1 MEKNLFE
8 IATRNR
14 YRFNYKGVMTVEDL
28 WSLRVED
35 LDAIFKMLNRQKKT
49 ADEDSLLATKSA
61 EDQDLANK
69 IDIVRYIVS
78 VKLAEAAER
87 VSAAEK
93 KAQRDKI
100 MEIVAKKKDK
110 ALEDMG
116 IDDLMKKLKDGYWPD
131 CYINTEDIQYNPAN
145 GEQFID
151 GKKVDVINP
160 YSKSDDDEK
169 DRYEAFEKD
178 NGVVKVIISRTR
190 ERHIHY
196 MV

>member
-14 YRFNYKGVMTVEDL
+14 YRFNYKGVMSVEDL

-35 LDAIFKMLNRQKKT
+35 LDAISKMLNRQKKT

-116 IDDLMKKLKDGYWPD
+116 IEDLMKKLEEL
-131 CYINTEDIQYNPAN
+131 N
-145 GEQFID
+145 
-151 GKKVDVINP
+151 
-160 YSKSDDDEK
+160 
-169 DRYEAFEKD
+169 
-178 NGVVKVIISRTR
+178 
-190 ERHIHY
+190 
-196 MV
+196 

>member
-100 MEIVAKKKDK
+100 MEIMAKKKDK

-116 IDDLMKKLKDGYWPD
+116 IDDLMKKLKELD
-131 CYINTEDIQYNPAN
+131 
-145 GEQFID
+145 
-151 GKKVDVINP
+151 
-160 YSKSDDDEK
+160 
-169 DRYEAFEKD
+169 
-178 NGVVKVIISRTR
+178 
-190 ERHIHY
+190 
-196 MV
+196 

>member
-49 ADEDSLLATKSA
+49 SDEDSLLATKSA

-78 VKLAEAAER
+78 VKLAEAADR

-100 MEIVAKKKDK
+100 LEIVAKKKDK

-116 IDDLMKKLKDGYWPD
+116 IEDLMKKLEEL
-131 CYINTEDIQYNPAN
+131 N
-145 GEQFID
+145 
-151 GKKVDVINP
+151 
-160 YSKSDDDEK
+160 
-169 DRYEAFEKD
+169 
-178 NGVVKVIISRTR
+178 
-190 ERHIHY
+190 
-196 MV
+196 

>member
-35 LDAIFKMLNRQKKT
+35 LDAIFKMLNRQKKA

-61 EDQDLANK
+61 ADTELANK
-69 IDIVRYIVS
+69 IELVKYIVS
-78 VKLAEAAER
+78 VKLAEAEDR
-87 VSAAEK
+87 KTAAEK
-93 KAQRDKI
+93 KEQRDKI

-116 IDDLMKKLKDGYWPD
+116 IEDLMKKLEEL
-131 CYINTEDIQYNPAN
+131 N
-145 GEQFID
+145 
-151 GKKVDVINP
+151 
-160 YSKSDDDEK
+160 
-169 DRYEAFEKD
+169 
-178 NGVVKVIISRTR
+178 
-190 ERHIHY
+190 
-196 MV
+196 

>member
-14 YRFNYKGVMTVEDL
+14 YRFNCKGVMTVEDL

-35 LDAIFKMLNRQKKT
+35 LDAIFKALNRQKKT
-49 ADEDSLLATKSA
+49 ADEDSLLAAKSA

-116 IDDLMKKLKDGYWPD
+116 IEDLMKKLKEL
-131 CYINTEDIQYNPAN
+131 N
-145 GEQFID
+145 
-151 GKKVDVINP
+151 
-160 YSKSDDDEK
+160 
-169 DRYEAFEKD
+169 
-178 NGVVKVIISRTR
+178 
-190 ERHIHY
+190 
-196 MV
+196 

>member
-100 MEIVAKKKDK
+100 MEIVAKKNDK

-116 IDDLMKKLKDGYWPD
+116 IEDLMKKLEEL
-131 CYINTEDIQYNPAN
+131 N
-145 GEQFID
+145 
-151 GKKVDVINP
+151 
-160 YSKSDDDEK
+160 
-169 DRYEAFEKD
+169 
-178 NGVVKVIISRTR
+178 
-190 ERHIHY
+190 
-196 MV
+196 

>member
-93 KAQRDKI
+93 KAHRDKI

-116 IDDLMKKLKDGYWPD
+116 IEDLMKKLKEL
-131 CYINTEDIQYNPAN
+131 N
-145 GEQFID
+145 
-151 GKKVDVINP
+151 
-160 YSKSDDDEK
+160 
-169 DRYEAFEKD
+169 
-178 NGVVKVIISRTR
+178 
-190 ERHIHY
+190 
-196 MV
+196 

>member
-35 LDAIFKMLNRQKKT
+35 LDAIFKMLYRQKKT

-100 MEIVAKKKDK
+100 LEIVAKKKDK

-116 IDDLMKKLKDGYWPD
+116 IEDLMKKLEEL
-131 CYINTEDIQYNPAN
+131 N
-145 GEQFID
+145 
-151 GKKVDVINP
+151 
-160 YSKSDDDEK
+160 
-169 DRYEAFEKD
+169 
-178 NGVVKVIISRTR
+178 
-190 ERHIHY
+190 
-196 MV
+196 

>member
-69 IDIVRYIVS
+69 IDIVRCIVS

-116 IDDLMKKLKDGYWPD
+116 IDDLMKKLEEL
-131 CYINTEDIQYNPAN
+131 N
-145 GEQFID
+145 
-151 GKKVDVINP
+151 
-160 YSKSDDDEK
+160 
-169 DRYEAFEKD
+169 
-178 NGVVKVIISRTR
+178 
-190 ERHIHY
+190 
-196 MV
+196 

>member
-8 IATRNR
+8 IATRNH

-78 VKLAEAAER
+78 VKLAEAADR

-100 MEIVAKKKDK
+100 LEIVAKKKDK

-116 IDDLMKKLKDGYWPD
+116 IEDLMKKLEEL
-131 CYINTEDIQYNPAN
+131 N
-145 GEQFID
+145 
-151 GKKVDVINP
+151 
-160 YSKSDDDEK
+160 
-169 DRYEAFEKD
+169 
-178 NGVVKVIISRTR
+178 
-190 ERHIHY
+190 
-196 MV
+196 

>member
-69 IDIVRYIVS
+69 IEIVRYIVS

-116 IDDLMKKLKDGYWPD
+116 IEDLMKKLEEL
-131 CYINTEDIQYNPAN
+131 N
-145 GEQFID
+145 
-151 GKKVDVINP
+151 
-160 YSKSDDDEK
+160 
-169 DRYEAFEKD
+169 
-178 NGVVKVIISRTR
+178 
-190 ERHIHY
+190 
-196 MV
+196 

>member
-35 LDAIFKMLNRQKKT
+35 LDVIFKMLNRQKKT

-116 IDDLMKKLKDGYWPD
+116 IEDLMKKLEEL
-131 CYINTEDIQYNPAN
+131 N
-145 GEQFID
+145 
-151 GKKVDVINP
+151 
-160 YSKSDDDEK
+160 
-169 DRYEAFEKD
+169 
-178 NGVVKVIISRTR
+178 
-190 ERHIHY
+190 
-196 MV
+196 

>member
-28 WSLRVED
+28 WSLRGED

-116 IDDLMKKLKDGYWPD
+116 IEDLMKKLEEL
-131 CYINTEDIQYNPAN
+131 N
-145 GEQFID
+145 
-151 GKKVDVINP
+151 
-160 YSKSDDDEK
+160 
-169 DRYEAFEKD
+169 
-178 NGVVKVIISRTR
+178 
-190 ERHIHY
+190 
-196 MV
+196 

>member
-78 VKLAEAAER
+78 VKLAETAER

-116 IDDLMKKLKDGYWPD
+116 IEDLMKKLEEL
-131 CYINTEDIQYNPAN
+131 N
-145 GEQFID
+145 
-151 GKKVDVINP
+151 
-160 YSKSDDDEK
+160 
-169 DRYEAFEKD
+169 
-178 NGVVKVIISRTR
+178 
-190 ERHIHY
+190 
-196 MV
+196 

>member
-28 WSLRVED
+28 RSLRVED

-93 KAQRDKI
+93 KEQRDKI

-116 IDDLMKKLKDGYWPD
+116 IDDLMKKLEEL
-131 CYINTEDIQYNPAN
+131 N
-145 GEQFID
+145 
-151 GKKVDVINP
+151 
-160 YSKSDDDEK
+160 
-169 DRYEAFEKD
+169 
-178 NGVVKVIISRTR
+178 
-190 ERHIHY
+190 
-196 MV
+196 

>member
-69 IDIVRYIVS
+69 IDIVRDIVA

-116 IDDLMKKLKDGYWPD
+116 IEDLMKKLEEL
-131 CYINTEDIQYNPAN
+131 N
-145 GEQFID
+145 
-151 GKKVDVINP
+151 
-160 YSKSDDDEK
+160 
-169 DRYEAFEKD
+169 
-178 NGVVKVIISRTR
+178 
-190 ERHIHY
+190 
-196 MV
+196 

>member
-49 ADEDSLLATKSA
+49 ADEASLLATKSA

-78 VKLAEAAER
+78 IKLAEAAER

-116 IDDLMKKLKDGYWPD
+116 IEDLMKKLEEL
-131 CYINTEDIQYNPAN
+131 N
-145 GEQFID
+145 
-151 GKKVDVINP
+151 
-160 YSKSDDDEK
+160 
-169 DRYEAFEKD
+169 
-178 NGVVKVIISRTR
+178 
-190 ERHIHY
+190 
-196 MV
+196 

>member
-1 MEKNLFE
+1 MANFKEFRTLLQKHFDEMVKDGAPLF
-8 IATRNR
+8 ITN
-14 YRFNYKGVMTVEDL
+14 
-28 WSLRVED
+28 
-35 LDAIFKMLNRQKKT
+35 

-100 MEIVAKKKDK
+100 LEIVAKKKDK

-116 IDDLMKKLKDGYWPD
+116 IEDLMKKLEEL
-131 CYINTEDIQYNPAN
+131 N
-145 GEQFID
+145 
-151 GKKVDVINP
+151 
-160 YSKSDDDEK
+160 
-169 DRYEAFEKD
+169 
-178 NGVVKVIISRTR
+178 
-190 ERHIHY
+190 
-196 MV
+196 

>member
-61 EDQDLANK
+61 EDTELANK
-69 IDIVRYIVS
+69 IELVKYIVS
-78 VKLAEAAER
+78 VKLAEAADR

-100 MEIVAKKKDK
+100 LEIVAKKKDK

-116 IDDLMKKLKDGYWPD
+116 IEDLMKKLEEL
-131 CYINTEDIQYNPAN
+131 N
-145 GEQFID
+145 
-151 GKKVDVINP
+151 
-160 YSKSDDDEK
+160 
-169 DRYEAFEKD
+169 
-178 NGVVKVIISRTR
+178 
-190 ERHIHY
+190 
-196 MV
+196 

>member
-14 YRFNYKGVMTVEDL
+14 YRFNYKGVMTVENL

-116 IDDLMKKLKDGYWPD
+116 IEDLMKKLEEL
-131 CYINTEDIQYNPAN
+131 N
-145 GEQFID
+145 
-151 GKKVDVINP
+151 
-160 YSKSDDDEK
+160 
-169 DRYEAFEKD
+169 
-178 NGVVKVIISRTR
+178 
-190 ERHIHY
+190 
-196 MV
+196 

>member
-14 YRFNYKGVMTVEDL
+14 YRFNYKGVMSVEDL

-93 KAQRDKI
+93 KVQRDKI

-116 IDDLMKKLKDGYWPD
+116 IEDLMKKLEEL
-131 CYINTEDIQYNPAN
+131 N
-145 GEQFID
+145 
-151 GKKVDVINP
+151 
-160 YSKSDDDEK
+160 
-169 DRYEAFEKD
+169 
-178 NGVVKVIISRTR
+178 
-190 ERHIHY
+190 
-196 MV
+196 

>member
-14 YRFNYKGVMTVEDL
+14 YRFNYKGVMSVEDL
-28 WSLRVED
+28 WSLRGED

-116 IDDLMKKLKDGYWPD
+116 IEDLMKKLEEL
-131 CYINTEDIQYNPAN
+131 N
-145 GEQFID
+145 
-151 GKKVDVINP
+151 
-160 YSKSDDDEK
+160 
-169 DRYEAFEKD
+169 
-178 NGVVKVIISRTR
+178 
-190 ERHIHY
+190 
-196 MV
+196 

>member
-35 LDAIFKMLNRQKKT
+35 LDAIFKALNRQKKT

-61 EDQDLANK
+61 EDTELANK
-69 IDIVRYIVS
+69 IELVKYIVS
-78 VKLAEAAER
+78 VKLAEAADR

-116 IDDLMKKLKDGYWPD
+116 IEDLMKKLEEL
-131 CYINTEDIQYNPAN
+131 N
-145 GEQFID
+145 
-151 GKKVDVINP
+151 
-160 YSKSDDDEK
+160 
-169 DRYEAFEKD
+169 
-178 NGVVKVIISRTR
+178 
-190 ERHIHY
+190 
-196 MV
+196 

>member
-14 YRFNYKGVMTVEDL
+14 YRFNYKGIMTVEDL

-116 IDDLMKKLKDGYWPD
+116 IEDLMKKLEEL
-131 CYINTEDIQYNPAN
+131 N
-145 GEQFID
+145 
-151 GKKVDVINP
+151 
-160 YSKSDDDEK
+160 
-169 DRYEAFEKD
+169 
-178 NGVVKVIISRTR
+178 
-190 ERHIHY
+190 
-196 MV
+196 

>member
-78 VKLAEAAER
+78 VKMAEAAER

-100 MEIVAKKKDK
+100 MEIETKKKDK

-116 IDDLMKKLKDGYWPD
+116 IEDLMKKLEEL
-131 CYINTEDIQYNPAN
+131 N
-145 GEQFID
+145 
-151 GKKVDVINP
+151 
-160 YSKSDDDEK
+160 
-169 DRYEAFEKD
+169 
-178 NGVVKVIISRTR
+178 
-190 ERHIHY
+190 
-196 MV
+196 

>member
-49 ADEDSLLATKSA
+49 ADEDSLPATKSA

-116 IDDLMKKLKDGYWPD
+116 IEDLMKKLEEL
-131 CYINTEDIQYNPAN
+131 N
-145 GEQFID
+145 
-151 GKKVDVINP
+151 
-160 YSKSDDDEK
+160 
-169 DRYEAFEKD
+169 
-178 NGVVKVIISRTR
+178 
-190 ERHIHY
+190 
-196 MV
+196 